1 VIQRRGGEHMT
12 RGHDDTDKKF
22 GTAIRLARKRH
33 KLTQMQLG
41 EALGV
46 TFQQIQKYE
55 KGTNLNTSPYLQRP
69 PVTLSPNRA
78 PGFFV

>member
-1 VIQRRGGEHMT
+1 MT
-12 RGHDDTDKKF
+12 RAHDNTDKKF
-22 GTAIRLARKRH
+22 GTAIRLARKKH

-55 KGTNLNTSPYLQRP
+55 KGTNAVGVNPH
-69 PVTLSPNRA
+69 
-78 PGFFV
+78 F